1 MDRNSRPKPYSRPK
15 VAARNF
21 EYHPSDAEDEES
33 PLHRPT
39 PPIRGAQKRLVD
51 IGTIGKQC
59 FLWYKVD

>member
-1 MDRNSRPKPYSRPK
+1 MDRNGRPKPYSRPK

-51 IGTIGKQC
+51 IGTIGK
-59 FLWYKVD
+59 